1 MLKFTNNSGR
11 LTMEAAVKNLISNKS
26 IIAISKIKAILESVI
41 ARKSLSSQQDQTKLS
56 SNFVYYFSKVEDI
69 YKFEYQIGQY
79 KTAVEFIDRMV
90 RDAGNDIA
98 AAADDF
104 ADDIDGYFRS
114 KIRNMADRN
123 RRFFND
129 VLLST
134 SHLANLENLYKYQA
148 DEEIEELFTG
158 FIRDLK
164 KAQQ

>member
-41 ARKSLSSQQDQTKLS
+41 AKKSLSSQQDQTKLS

-123 RRFFND
+123 RRFFN
-129 VLLST
+129 ST